1 MAGWRTMQV
10 TEANTEGLKRTLKVV
25 VGADELGRRFSER
38 LDEIKD
44 RVQLKGFR
52 KGKVPVPHLKK
63 MYGRA
68 LVAVRDRLRARLLDG
83 LLQHLRHQ
91 RAAIHL
97 LQVRDRHLAL
107 AEALELDA
115 VLDLVETLREAPAKL
130 IRANHDLEGTL
141 QSLGIRF
148 RDLHLSPTCHLAVQD
163 GFDRLRG
170 KS

>member
-1 MAGWRTMQV
+1 MAGWRQMQV

-63 MYGRA
+63 MYGRSLMA
-68 LVAVRDRLRARLLDG
+68 EVLEQTVKETSSKAIADRNE
-83 LLQHLRHQ
+83 